1 MRAAPLEDVRTVHT
15 VGAPAVAAPEFV
27 DGLLMIRSRPIGLAD
42 HRLVV
47 PVREADLRG
56 ALGQQA
62 SPSTRPGT
70 GSILT
75 QAVSD
80 FARARSLTKSQ
91 IRALIQRLNALAL
104 YNGAMT
110 DLKRA
115 TVYFDP
121 NLHKAL
127 RMKAAETDHSLS
139 DLVNTAVR
147 CSLAEDT
154 EDLATFDL
162 RAKEPNLAFENV
174 LKDLTRRGKL

>member
-1 MRAAPLEDVRTVHT
+1 
-15 VGAPAVAAPEFV
+15 
-27 DGLLMIRSRPIGLAD
+27 
-42 HRLVV
+42 
-47 PVREADLRG
+47 
-56 ALGQQA
+56 
-62 SPSTRPGT
+62 
-70 GSILT
+70 
-75 QAVSD
+75 
-80 FARARSLTKSQ
+80 
-91 IRALIQRLNALAL
+91 
-104 YNGAMT
+104 MT

-162 RAKEPNLAFENV
+162 RAKEPNLTFENV
-174 LKDLTRRGKL
+174 LKDLKRRGKL

>member
-1 MRAAPLEDVRTVHT
+1 MPVSIRAPTPCPWSTGIPLYETR
-15 VGAPAVAAPEFV
+15 
-27 DGLLMIRSRPIGLAD
+27 
-42 HRLVV
+42 HRLD
-47 PVREADLRG
+47 PDPSRLR
-56 ALGQQA
+56 LR
-62 SPSTRPGT
+62 T
-70 GSILT
+70 
-75 QAVSD
+75 
-80 FARARSLTKSQ
+80 ARSLTKSQ
-91 IRALIQRLNALAL
+91 IRALIQHLNALAL